1 LDQPVKVKGMTRV
14 VYFLALVA
22 VLASC
27 RSAKNARTVVT
38 KKDTAA
44 TTTGPVT
51 SPAISDTQQLIRN
64 TLKDISSNQIHYKT
78 FSAKVNVDY
87 KSSDGKDYNVNANI
101 RLYKD
106 SAIWVSAN
114 AILGIEAMRILI
126 SRDSVKLLDKINR
139 TYTAKSIG
147 FLQEVTGLP
156 LDLYTLQDL
165 VVGNPVFLDSN
176 IVAYQ
181 SANSLISLLS
191 VGQWFRNLLTL
202 TEQDKELVHSKLDD
216 VNATRNRTA
225 ELSYSNYETKNSI
238 SFATNRRITVSEKN
252 QLDIRLD
259 FKQYDFNGEVSLPFS
274 IPKNYKI
281 NQN

>member
-1 LDQPVKVKGMTRV
+1 MTRV

-202 TEQDKELVHSKLDD
+202 TEQNKELVHSKLDD